1 MFSVFFLLSRLQ
13 VSDMLIYVCSYDYA
27 LVYVIN
33 HDGDVIRRCGR
44 KGFYGGPGE
53 LLEPRLCQLDFEN
66 SLLITDTGNGRLQVL
81 SADGE
86 WAFATLEKSVT
97 KPSCAY
103 FMKRQLFVAQSD
115 GGYRLLKFYS

>member
-1 MFSVFFLLSRLQ
+1 
-13 VSDMLIYVCSYDYA
+13 MLIHVCSVDYA
-27 LVYVIN
+27 VIYVIN

-81 SADGE
+81 NTEGDWSI
-86 WAFATLEKSVT
+86 ATLEKVVT
-97 KPSCAY
+97 KPTCAY
-103 FMKRQLFVAQSD
+103 FIKRQLFVAQSE
-115 GGYRLLKFYS
+115 GGFKLMKFFG